1 MSQTLRKQFKT
12 IFITFLITLTVI
24 SSVFAYYYW
33 TQQKQSQIAVID
45 TPNNTEPKEV
55 IPIKNDIST
64 QTLESNNAKINNSR
78 ETVITETVKNVSPAV
93 VGITVTEIRQYR
105 SPLSLDPFWNQ
116 FFGNRV
122 YNQKIKGLGSGS
134 IISPDGYILTN
145 DHVAGNAVEAK
156 VTMTDGTEYN
166 AKIVGT
172 DPISDICLL
181 KIDAKDLPFIK
192 FGNSDNIL
200 IAEWS
205 IALGNPFGLFNV
217 NDKPTVTVGVVS
229 SKGMNLGAV
238 NGRYYYDMLQTDA
251 AINGGNSGGPL
262 VNSDGELIGMNTLIY
277 TANGSSGNIGVGF
290 AIPINKIK
298 KIITE
303 LKADGKV
310 NRNFWTGLKIQM
322 ITKSI
327 AKYYGLSNNKG
338 VIITNVEKNSP
349 GEKAGLAQGDI
360 IKEIDSYKIDDDAFL
375 INLLNNYLTNDIMN
389 VHILRDGKS
398 DIKQLKLESRK

>member
-12 IFITFLITLTVI
+12 IFITFLLTLTVI
-24 SSVFAYYYW
+24 SSVFAYFYW
-33 TQQKQSQIAVID
+33 TQQNQNEASAANAQSQVTKQEA
-45 TPNNTEPKEV
+45 
-55 IPIKNDIST
+55 IPVKNKIPA
-64 QTLESNNAKINNSR
+64 QTARSNDNQINESR

-105 SPLSLDPFWNQ
+105 SPLSLDPFWRQ

-134 IISPDGYILTN
+134 IISSDGYILTN
-145 DHVAGNAVEAK
+145 DHVAGNAVEAR
-156 VTMTDGTEYN
+156 VTMTNGKEYD
-166 AKIVGT
+166 AKIIGT

-181 KIDAKDLPFIK
+181 KINATNLPSIK

-200 IAEWS
+200 IGEWS

-229 SKGMNLGAV
+229 STGMDLGSV
-238 NGRYYYDMLQTDA
+238 NGRYYYNMLQTDA

-262 VNSDGELIGMNTLIY
+262 VNSNGKLIGMNTLIY
-277 TANGSSGNIGVGF
+277 TAGGSSGNIGVGF

-298 KIITE
+298 KIVSE

-310 NRNFWTGLKIQM
+310 DRNFWTGLKIQT

-327 AKYYGLSNNKG
+327 AKYYKLSNSKG
-338 VIITNVEKNSP
+338 VIITDVSKNSP
-349 GEKAGLAQGDI
+349 AENAGLAQGDI
-360 IKEIDSYKIDDDAFL
+360 IKQIDSYKISDDAFL
-375 INLLNNYLTNDIMN
+375 INLLNNYLTNDVME
-389 VHILRDGKS
+389 VHILRDGKRL
-398 DIKQLKLESRK
+398 IKHLKLEKRK

>member
-1 MSQTLRKQFKT
+1 MKQLKT
-12 IFITFLITLTVI
+12 IFITFLITLTVM
-24 SSVFAYYYW
+24 SSVFAYFYW
-33 TQQKQSQIAVID
+33 KQRPPKAKVSQVETPVDSND
-45 TPNNTEPKEV
+45 TKVVPVKKNEPVQSELQ
-55 IPIKNDIST
+55 N
-64 QTLESNNAKINNSR
+64 EYKINQSR
-78 ETVITETVKNVSPAV
+78 RTVITKTVKDVSPAV

-122 YNQKIKGLGSGS
+122 YNRKIKGLGSGS
-134 IISPDGYILTN
+134 IISSDGYILTN

-181 KIDAKDLPFIK
+181 KIDAENLPFIK
-192 FGNSDNIL
+192 LGNSDNIL
-200 IAEWS
+200 IGEWS

-229 SKGMNLGAV
+229 SKGMDLGAV
-238 NGRYYYDMLQTDA
+238 NGRYYYNMLQTDA

-262 VNSDGELIGMNTLIY
+262 VNSNGELIGMNTLIY
-277 TANGSSGNIGVGF
+277 TAGGSSGNIGVGF
-290 AIPINKIK
+290 AIPVNKAKRIINQ
-298 KIITE
+298 
-303 LKADGKV
+303 LKTNGKV
-310 NRNFWTGLKIQM
+310 DRNFWTGLKIQM

-327 AKYYGLSNNKG
+327 AKYYKLKNLKG
-338 VIITNVEKNSP
+338 VIITNVEKDSP
-349 GEKAGLAQGDI
+349 AEKAGLEQGDI
-360 IKEIDSYKIDDDAFL
+360 IKQIDSYNIDDDNFL
-375 INLLNNYLTNDIMN
+375 INLLNNYITGDLMH

-398 DIKQLKLESRK
+398 FTKLLKLESRK